1 MFMVLAKVNGE
12 GCLQSIPTVTVVGNC
27 PRNITEWIK
36 SKSQKQCH
44 LVIQNCTSTKTLDY
58 HCLSDKFQE
67 NVYEVCAPRKQ
78 IVGGHCPFY
87 DREKNIIE
95 PNFYQS
101 CKEHTSP
108 CPNLYH
114 SDMAFKYH
122 ECYGNVK
129 KNKTNDNNNKD
140 LTCSVTVPDFDLGKA
155 VWNIILIG
163 ACVSAIVYA
172 NYFLIRMYK
181 RRCYTWGCINEEHN
195 TRRAAEY
202 DGGLESSDLAHYEEK
217 ACSEKRPKVTRSK
230 RKN

>member
-1 MFMVLAKVNGE
+1 MFSAEVLILMIMALPKVKGE

-36 SKSQKQCH
+36 SKSQKKCH
-44 LVIQNCTSTKTLDY
+44 LVIQNCTSSKTLDY

-101 CKEHTSP
+101 CKEHTTP

-114 SDMAFKYH
+114 SDMAFKYQ

-129 KNKTNDNNNKD
+129 ENRTNNNNKD
-140 LTCSVTVPDFDLGKA
+140 LTCSVTVANFNIGNA
-155 VWNIILIG
+155 VISTMLFVVWVNVL
-163 ACVSAIVYA
+163 VYA
-172 NYFLIRMYK
+172 NYFFIRMCK
-181 RRCYTWGCINEEHN
+181 RRGYTWGCINEEHN

-202 DGGLESSDLAHYEEK
+202 DGASMEPRVL
-217 ACSEKRPKVTRSK
+217 
-230 RKN
+230 